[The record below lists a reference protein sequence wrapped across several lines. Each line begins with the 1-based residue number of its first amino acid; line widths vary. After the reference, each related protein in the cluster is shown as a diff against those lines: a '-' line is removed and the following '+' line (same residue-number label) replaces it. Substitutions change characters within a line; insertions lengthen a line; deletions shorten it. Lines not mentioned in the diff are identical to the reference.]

1 MLRKT
6 DFLLIGLAA
15 FSGAFLF
22 QTCYRVQSLKEEKLA
37 LERQIAADQDG
48 IQVLR
53 AEWSFLNDPAR
64 LEQLAATY
72 LQALRPI
79 TATQIAGFDTLPARP
94 TTMPAS
100 LNTTPAAPAPTAPGA
115 HGSDKPPAL
124 GQRSAPIATLAS
136 GPMAPPV
143 RQRPARTLRS
153 AAAAGPAFAVAHVST
168 RSVPVVASGRDDI
181 GALLTRMGRVQ

>member
-15 FSGAFLF
+15 FAGAFLF
-22 QTCYRVQSLKEEKLA
+22 QTSYRVQNLKEEKLT
-37 LERQIAADQDG
+37 LERQIVAEQDG

-64 LEQLAATY
+64 LEQLASTY
-72 LQALRPI
+72 LQALKPI
-79 TATQIAGFDTLPARP
+79 TATQIAGFDALPARP
-94 TTMPAS
+94 ATMPAS
-100 LNTTPAAPAPTAPGA
+100 LNGAPAAPAPAAPGVRGA
-115 HGSDKPPAL
+115 DKAPAL

-136 GPMAPPV
+136 GPMAAPV
-143 RQRPARTLRS
+143 RQRPVHTLRS
-153 AAAAGPAFAVAHVST
+153 AAAGGPAFAVAHVAT